1 MSNFAEQ
8 YLKEKEKIEK
18 ETEQQPKPKS
28 NRITTFK
35 ELEKELEKYKSNQGA
50 NFNNVDWEKVVADK
64 DFTEQHMMMFQ
75 VLAQNHFETFVK
87 NHKVSD
93 KFIRKMYYDFMGVF
107 SLSWLSDEDRDRIF
121 PELIKEVKA
130 K

>member
-1 MSNFAEQ
+1 
-8 YLKEKEKIEK
+8 
-18 ETEQQPKPKS
+18 
-28 NRITTFK
+28 
-35 ELEKELEKYKSNQGA
+35 
-50 NFNNVDWEKVVADK
+50 
-64 DFTEQHMMMFQ
+64 MMMFQ

-121 PELIKEVKA
+121 PELIKEVRA

>member
-35 ELEKELEKYKSNQGA
+35 ELERELEKYKSNQGA
-50 NFNNVDWEKVVADK
+50 NFNNVDWEKVVADEN
-64 DFTEQHMMMFQ
+64 FTEQHMMMFQ

-107 SLSWLSDEDRDRIF
+107 SLSWLSDEDKDRIF
-121 PELIKEVKA
+121 PELIKEVRA

>member
-121 PELIKEVKA
+121 PELIKEVRA